1 MRNLTLSEEKE
12 AANGSAAATPKRA
25 AAGRRTAVDAAAAAT
40 RCLDKRA
47 RRREATIPAPA
58 GSKFRVEERGAIER
72 GSADEVSGRNSEGSF
87 KRAVRGKEWRI
98 FATIT
103 VTPMVLAQAR
113 PRLQGCLRLL
123 AMGGFRVR
131 LVAQEGRS
139 MALMKLADLARPYWS
154 GVVRS

>member
-12 AANGSAAATPKRA
+12 AANGSAAA
-25 AAGRRTAVDAAAAAT
+25 AGRRTEVDAAAAAT
-40 RCLDKRA
+40 HCLDKRA
-47 RRREATIPAPA
+47 RRREDTIPAPA

-87 KRAVRGKEWRI
+87 KRAVRGKDWRI

-123 AMGGFRVR
+123 ALGGFRGSACR
-131 LVAQEGRS
+131 
-139 MALMKLADLARPYWS
+139 ARREVY
-154 GVVRS
+154 GLDEAG